1 MVRPSL
7 LGAAYQSRPI
17 ILLSTLSSAVSPGG
31 ALAAAAPPPSALG
44 APRRPAESG
53 PPTAPFPRS
62 APAAAPALQAKK
74 SLFSRAAGSDAKNS
88 QAEDHVESHLND
100 LKGDIGEGLSLR
112 RADLLEVGAEKK
124 VCVLVAPF
132 PLLSAW
138 RKLFKSVVEKLEK
151 AGDGQH
157 HVVLMADRT
166 QTGAGAWARNLKTNG
181 VRPRS
186 RSLKAVHEALLD
198 DLVFPA
204 DIVSKRLL
212 VKADGSRL
220 LKVTLSS
227 KEKNFLQDK
236 VDSIQGVYAALT
248 QKKLAIEFE

>member
-1 MVRPSL
+1 MRQTLLCARLWLSCAAFRLPARPPQPGRRPPSPERARRPSR
-7 LGAAYQSRPI
+7 AR
-17 ILLSTLSSAVSPGG
+17 
-31 ALAAAAPPPSALG
+31 
-44 APRRPAESG
+44 
-53 PPTAPFPRS
+53 PPTAPS
-62 APAAAPALQAKK
+62 APAARPRPPSRPPARLSPPTQAKK
-74 SLFSRAAGSDAKNS
+74 SLFVRAAGGDAKPT
-88 QAEDHVESHLND
+88 QAEEHVEFHLNE

-112 RADLLEVGAEKK
+112 RADVLDVGAAQK

-138 RKLFKSVVEKLEK
+138 RKLFKGVVEKLEK

-198 DLVFPA
+198 DIVYPA